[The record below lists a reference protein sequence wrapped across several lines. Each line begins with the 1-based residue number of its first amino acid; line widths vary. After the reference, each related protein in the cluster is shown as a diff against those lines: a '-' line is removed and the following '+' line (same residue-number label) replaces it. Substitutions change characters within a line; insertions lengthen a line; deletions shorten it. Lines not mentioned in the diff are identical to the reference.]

1 MSNTYQLRNG
11 QLVPMD
17 GQPGGSS
24 RAVGELVYSLLPI
37 KSLAHRLLDGT
48 WVTDVIYKAF
58 VNYVKSIRDDG
69 EHTSLFCTNEEFE
82 TSLATYGVCGKF
94 VVEDARVRLPKVTGF
109 VEGTVDAA
117 AVGSLV
123 EAGLPNTS
131 FVIAADNFAGG
142 SSVVNPADAD
152 GNTGG
157 TRGAIRFLSDGQ
169 PGPIVARDGSST
181 KARDLLEYDASR
193 SNPIYGNANTVQ
205 PQSIKGYVYMIV
217 ATAVKSEIVADVDG
231 LTSLALESAGPTP
244 AYHRPTVPT
253 VSKTDII
260 MPEGLMLKVNGQ
272 LFKLGS
278 NTQVSLT
285 PTAANRKGKDVYL
298 YAVNDG
304 GTLKF
309 ATSLSKTN
317 PEGYSAEVSRLI
329 GGVHCLCAD
338 VGTISG
344 HTLSGYVAGDI
355 LPTSIWDLRHRAK
368 SDNAGMVYVPHTDL
382 WWDIYLASFSG
393 TLQSVFGGTTA
404 DGTSATPFHGEKFN
418 EEFSKVLKRLPYR
431 DEFVVA
437 AWGSNEQTAIKGAA
451 DAGTTGGHVDTAG
464 RRMISNW
471 GLEDCCGFLWQW
483 VRDQGGK
490 GIYGDGVYGYGGTT
504 PTSGWEARP
513 AYDHDNHSGN
523 GVYHSGVDPKE
534 YGDDYGVLYRLRVGG
549 AWTDSSF
556 CGPRSVS
563 LHDVSAHVTATHGAR
578 GVSEPRSRFV

>member
-24 RAVGELVYSLLPI
+24 RAVGELVYTLLPI

-58 VNYVKSIRDDG
+58 VDYVKSIRDGG

-123 EAGLPNTS
+123 EAGLPNIT
-131 FVIAADNFAGG
+131 GG
-142 SSVVNPADAD
+142 LDPNTDTGGIPLASLTGVGAFYYASENRVATIYGTKD
-152 GNTGG
+152 GNGYG
-157 TRGAIRFLSDGQ
+157 VYF
-169 PGPIVARDGSST
+169 
-181 KARDLLEYDASR
+181 DASH
-193 SNPIYGNANTVQ
+193 SNPIYDNSNTVQ

-393 TLQSVFGGTTA
+393 ALQSVFGGTTA
-404 DGTSATPFHGEKFN
+404 DGASATKFHGEKFN

-437 AWGSNEQTAIKGAA
+437 AWGSNEQTVIKGAA

-490 GIYGDGVYGYGGTT
+490 GVYGDGVYGYGGTT

-513 AYDHDNHSGN
+513 TYDHDNHSGN

-534 YGDDYGVLYRLRVGG
+534 YGDDYGVLYRLLVGG
-549 AWTDSSF
+549 GWSNSSF
-556 CGPRSVS
+556 CGPRSVLLS
-563 LHDVSAHVTATHGAR
+563 VVSARVYADYGAR

>member
-58 VNYVKSIRDDG
+58 VDYVKSIRDDG

-109 VEGTVDAA
+109 VEGTLDAS

-123 EAGLPNTS
+123 EAGLPGIYFYAS
-131 FVIAADNFAGG
+131 AVFAGETSG
-142 SSVVNPADAD
+142 AVTAA
-152 GNTGG
+152 GTGVG
-157 TRGAIRFLSDGQ
+157 VLNSTDQLGRGLRF
-169 PGPIVARDGSST
+169 
-181 KARDLLEYDASR
+181 DASR
-193 SNPIYGNANTVQ
+193 ASPIYGNANTVQ

-217 ATAVKSEIVADVDG
+217 ATAVKAEIVADVDG

-253 VSKTDII
+253 VSKTAII

-278 NTQVSLT
+278 NTQVTLT
-285 PTAANRKGKDVYL
+285 PTVANRKGKDVYL

-309 ATSLSKTN
+309 ATSLSETN
-317 PEGYSAEVSRLI
+317 PDGYSAEVSRLI

-338 VGTISG
+338 VGTIAG

-368 SDNAGMVYVPHTDL
+368 SDNAGMVYVPRTDL

-437 AWGSNEQTAIKGAA
+437 AWGSNEQTAIAGAA

-490 GIYGDGVYGYGGTT
+490 GVYGDGIHGYSGTT
-504 PTSGWEARP
+504 PTTGWEARP
-513 AYDHDNHSGN
+513 YYNHDNHSGN
-523 GVYHSGVDPKE
+523 GVYYSGVDPRE
-534 YGDDYGVLYRLRVGG
+534 YGDDYGVLYRLLVGG
-549 AWTDSSF
+549 HWDDSSF
-556 CGPRSVS
+556 CGPRSV
-563 LHDVSAHVTATHGAR
+563 LLDVVSACVSALLGAR

>member
-11 QLVPMD
+11 QLVPMN
-17 GQPGGSS
+17 GLPGGSS

-58 VNYVKSIRDDG
+58 VDYVKSIRDDG

-123 EAGLPNTS
+123 EAGLPGIYFYAS
-131 FVIAADNFAGG
+131 AVFAGETSG
-142 SSVVNPADAD
+142 AVTAA
-152 GNTGG
+152 GTGVG
-157 TRGAIRFLSDGQ
+157 VLNSTDQLGRGLRF
-169 PGPIVARDGSST
+169 
-181 KARDLLEYDASR
+181 DASR
-193 SNPIYGNANTVQ
+193 ASPIYGNSNTVQ

-338 VGTISG
+338 VGTIDE

-368 SDNAGMVYVPHTDL
+368 SDNAGMVYVPRTDL
-382 WWDIYLASFSG
+382 WWDIYLASFDV
-393 TLQSVFGGTTA
+393 TLQSVFGRATA
-404 DGTSATPFHGEKFN
+404 DGASSTPFHGEKFN

-437 AWGSNEQTAIKGAA
+437 AWGSNEQTAIKGAT

-490 GIYGDGVYGYGGTT
+490 GHYGDGAYGYGGTT

-513 AYDHDNHSGN
+513 VYDHDNHSGN
-523 GVYHSGVDPKE
+523 GVYYSGVDPKE
-534 YGDDYGVLYRLRVGG
+534 YGDDYGVLYRLQVGG
-549 AWTDSSF
+549 SWHYSSF
-556 CGPRSVS
+556 CGPRSVF
-563 LHDVSAHVTATHGAR
+563 LGCVSAYVFTNVGAR